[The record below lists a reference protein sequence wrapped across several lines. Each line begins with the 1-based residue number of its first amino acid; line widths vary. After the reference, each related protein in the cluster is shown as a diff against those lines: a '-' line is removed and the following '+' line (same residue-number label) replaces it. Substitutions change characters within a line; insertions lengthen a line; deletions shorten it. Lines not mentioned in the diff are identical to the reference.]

1 VAVNDPGQSTLTRDE
16 VAEPIE
22 ALRVIFAQPGAS
34 RAESDQQVQAF
45 CRLAR
50 RQHWQAGQ
58 QWLVKRDGA
67 VRAACILVVSPG
79 GCGTALL
86 SVPGHR
92 EDRAALVQGLTQ
104 LVTEARRADLRMV
117 QALLEPGSGAAEL
130 LSQAGFELLSTL
142 LYMERDADRP
152 FEQPPHEGLGWA
164 SYDADTHATFA
175 EVIKQS
181 YEATMDCPGLDGV
194 RSIEEV
200 IEAHKASGI
209 FEPKAW
215 RLLLRTGQAVGV
227 LLLNRV
233 VYASAMEIVYMG
245 VTPAARGLGLGRVL
259 VAQAIR
265 EARQRRVQAVSLAV
279 DAANLPARR
288 VYESFD
294 FATRIA
300 REAWVK
306 TLRRADGRPA

>member
-1 VAVNDPGQSTLTRDE
+1 VNHPGQSSLARAE

-22 ALRVIFAQPGAS
+22 ALRLIFAHPGVS
-34 RAESDQQVQAF
+34 PAECERQAQAF

-50 RQHWQAGQ
+50 RQHWHAGQ
-58 QWLVKRDGA
+58 AWLVQRDGA
-67 VRAACILVVSPG
+67 VRAACLLVVSPG
-79 GCGTALL
+79 RCGTALL
-86 SVPGHR
+86 SVPGQR
-92 EDRAALVQGLTQ
+92 EDRAALVQGLVQ

-117 QALLEPGSGAAEL
+117 QALLEPGSGAADL
-130 LSQAGFELLSTL
+130 LSQAGFGLLSTL
-142 LYMERDADRP
+142 LYMERQADRP
-152 FEQPPHEGLGWA
+152 FQQPPQEGLRWA

-175 EVIKQS
+175 EVIQRS
-181 YEATMDCPGLDGV
+181 YETTLDCPGLDGV
-194 RSIEEV
+194 RSIDEV

-233 VYASAMEIVYMG
+233 VYSSALEIVYMG
-245 VTPAARGLGLGRVL
+245 LTPAARGRGLSRVL
-259 VAQAIR
+259 VAQALR
-265 EARQRRVQAVSLAV
+265 EARQRHLQAVSLAV
-279 DAANLPARR
+279 DSANLPARR

-294 FATRIA
+294 FATRMA

-306 TLRRADGRPA
+306 ILRRADGQPA